1 MGLFPQAFIDDLK
14 SQVDLVAVIQDH
26 VPLKKAGTSFK
37 GLCPFHSEK
46 TPSFNVNR
54 DRGFFHC
61 FGCGVGG
68 DVFKFLEL
76 SEKIGFQ
83 DAVRQLAQRFG
94 VSIPELE
101 GGPSN
106 PAAAA
111 ERESL
116 LKVHE
121 HAERYFQ
128 EHLAGQA
135 GTRIRQQLH
144 DRGLND
150 QTIETLG
157 LGYAPPTRGG
167 LTKYLHQKGFPMPLL
182 LTSGLVAERNAGV
195 YVDRF
200 RNRLTIPICRDSG
213 AIIAFGGRAVD
224 NGQQPKYVNSPE
236 TPIYTKGRTLYGLHL
251 TKETI
256 RKKNFAILV
265 EGYFDFAQPFQAGIT
280 AVAATCGTA
289 LTLQQCKLLRR
300 LTNNVVLNFDS
311 DTAGQTAV
319 LRSGE
324 MLLGEGFQ
332 VKVMVLPTGED
343 PDTFIRGSGGASY
356 KEKLRTSKK
365 YLELLLDRG
374 EAEHDINRDEG
385 RRAFLNQMLT
395 VAARIPDTAQRDQFA
410 DRLAHRA
417 RVMQE
422 VVRTEIR
429 KAAVERRP
437 TLGERTLPSQGQ
449 LRTAEKGLIWALM
462 HDPESAQSALA
473 KLDADDIDGLA
484 SAPILK
490 VARTLDEWPSKTLPQ
505 TLCERL
511 GEGEATIVKEVAGEP
526 TAPAPAPECCQALKR
541 LRYERERAAVQEE
554 IDRLQDLGDKDS
566 NARINSLL
574 QRTRELVQRLEALNT

>member
-14 SQVDLVAVIQDH
+14 SQVDLVTVIQDH

-76 SEKIGFQ
+76 REKIGFQ

-94 VSIPELE
+94 VPVPELE
-101 GGPSN
+101 GDSRD
-106 PAAAA
+106 PASET

-121 HAERYFQ
+121 I
-128 EHLAGQA
+128 A
-135 GTRIRQQLH
+135 GTYFREQLASRAGMRTRQQLR
-144 DRGLND
+144 DRNLSD
-150 QTIETLG
+150 HTIDRLG
-157 LGYAPPTRGG
+157 LGYAPAARQS
-167 LTKYLHQKGFPMPLL
+167 LTKHLRQQGFAVPLL
-182 LTSGLVAERNAGV
+182 LTSGLVAERDAGV
-195 YVDRF
+195 HIDRF
-200 RNRLTIPICRDSG
+200 RNRLMIPIFRESG
-213 AIIAFGGRAVD
+213 SIIAFGGRAVD
-224 NGQQPKYVNSPE
+224 TGQQPKYVNSPE

-251 TKETI
+251 TKSTI
-256 RKKNFAILV
+256 RQLGYAVLV
-265 EGYFDFAQPFQAGIT
+265 EGYFDFAQPLQAGIK

-300 LTNNVVLNFDS
+300 FTDKVILSFDS

-324 MLLGEGFQ
+324 MLMGEGFQ
-332 VKVMVLPTGED
+332 VNVVVLPTGED
-343 PDTFIRGSGGASY
+343 PDTFIRAFGGASY
-356 KEKLRTSKK
+356 KEKLRTSRK
-365 YLELLLDRG
+365 YLEFLLDRG

-437 TLGERTLPSQGQ
+437 TLSERELPGQGQ
-449 LRTAEKGLIWALM
+449 LRTAEKGLIWALI
-462 HDPESAQSALA
+462 HEPESAQSVLLE
-473 KLDADDIDGLA
+473 LDADDINKLA
-484 SAPILK
+484 SAPILN
-490 VARTLDEWPSKTLPQ
+490 VARALLEWPSNDLPKTLR
-505 TLCERL
+505 ERL
-511 GEGEATIVKEVAGEP
+511 DKGETAIVEAVAAEP
-526 TAPAPAPECCQALKR
+526 KPAPAAECGQALKR
-541 LRYERERAAVQEE
+541 LRYERERAAVREE
-554 IDRLQDLGDKDS
+554 IDRLQELGDKDS
-566 NARINSLL
+566 IARIDTLL
-574 QRTRELVQRLEALNT
+574 RQTRELVQRLEALNA

>member
-26 VPLKKAGTSFK
+26 VPLKQAGTSFK

-46 TPSFNVNR
+46 TPSFHVNR

-101 GGPSN
+101 GGPGD
-106 PAAAA
+106 PATAA

-121 HAERYFQ
+121 NAERYFQ
-128 EHLAGQA
+128 EQLAGQV
-135 GTRIRQQLH
+135 GTRTRQQLH

-150 QTIETLG
+150 QTIEMLG
-157 LGYAPPTRGG
+157 LGYAPPTREG

-182 LTSGLVAERNAGV
+182 LTSGLVAERNAGAC
-195 YVDRF
+195 VDRF

-251 TKETI
+251 TKSAI
-256 RKKNFAILV
+256 RQDGYAVLV
-265 EGYFDFAQPFQAGIT
+265 EGYFDFAQPLQAGIK

-300 LTNNVVLNFDS
+300 FTDKVILSFDS

-324 MLLGEGFQ
+324 MLMGEGFQ
-332 VKVMVLPTGED
+332 VNVVVLPTGED
-343 PDTFIRGSGGASY
+343 PDTFIRAFGGASY
-356 KEKLRTSKK
+356 KEKLCTSQK
-365 YLELLLDRG
+365 YLEFLLDRG

-437 TLGERTLPSQGQ
+437 TLGEHELPGQGQ
-449 LRTAEKGLIWALM
+449 LRTAEKGLIWALI
-462 HDPESAQSALA
+462 HEPESAQSVLLE
-473 KLDADDIDGLA
+473 LDADDINGLA
-484 SAPILK
+484 SAPILN
-490 VARTLDEWPSKTLPQ
+490 VARALLEWPSNDLPKTLR
-505 TLCERL
+505 ERL
-511 GEGEATIVKEVAGEP
+511 DKGETAIVETVAAEP
-526 TAPAPAPECCQALKR
+526 TAPAPAAECGQALKK

-554 IDRLQDLGDKDS
+554 IDRLQELGDKDS
-566 NARINSLL
+566 SARIDTLL
-574 QRTRELVQRLEALNT
+574 KQTGELVQRLEALNA